1 MNQVGEIVFVVSGA
15 LIIVIM
21 MLRCRRM
28 DQKQRN
34 AVVTAVFGLFLC
46 ARYAALINNIS
57 SWVFVIACAG
67 AMSLLA
73 YHNLGFEKGEQ
84 TSVN

>member
-1 MNQVGEIVFVVSGA
+1 MNQTV
-15 LIIVIM
+15 
-21 MLRCRRM
+21 
-28 DQKQRN
+28 DN
-34 AVVTAVFGLFLC
+34 T
-46 ARYAALINNIS
+46 S

-73 YHNLGFEKGEQ
+73 YHNLGFEKGER